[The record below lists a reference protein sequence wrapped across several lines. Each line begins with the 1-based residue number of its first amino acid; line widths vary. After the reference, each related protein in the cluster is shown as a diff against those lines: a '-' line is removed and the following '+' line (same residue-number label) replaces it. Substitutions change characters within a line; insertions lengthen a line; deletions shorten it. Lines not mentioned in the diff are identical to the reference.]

1 MVTNLRK
8 PHLYLDMDG
17 VQANLYHELARLHK
31 VNTWDEVEDKPNATL
46 RVKLQG
52 PDAVYNLFKNLQPL
66 PGGLR
71 IIKWL
76 RENNI
81 PFTVLS
87 APFKMHRE
95 ECIRGKRDWLDIHN
109 PGSSDSCI
117 FDSHKYAYA
126 MTDGH
131 PNVLI
136 DDYDAYLGPFV
147 NNGGIAIKHH
157 DSTTDRTINIL
168 TMIYKNW
175 L

>member
-1 MVTNLRK
+1 MDKDLIK

-17 VQANLYHELARLHK
+17 VQADLFHALAQLHR
-31 VNTWDEVEDKPNATL
+31 VPSWDHVEDKKNATL

-52 PDAVYNLFKNLQPL
+52 PDVVYNFFKNLQPL
-66 PGGLR
+66 PGGQI

-76 RENNI
+76 RDNNI

-87 APFKMHRE
+87 APFKME
-95 ECIRGKRDWLDIHN
+95 KEACIQGKKDWLDIHN
-109 PGSSDSCI
+109 PGTSESCI
-117 FDSHKYAYA
+117 FDREKYNYA

-136 DDYDAYLGPFV
+136 DDYDAYIGPFA

-157 DSTTDRTINIL
+157 ESTTDRTIAIL